1 MRPNPDFRRRVLA
14 GERLA
19 GTFLNLG
26 SPLTVEL
33 AGLAG
38 YDWLLLDHE
47 HGAGGDETLL
57 HQLHAAGSTPAVPIV
72 RIAANDPTRMK
83 RVLDAGA
90 HGVMIPYVSRAEE
103 ARAAV
108 AGMRY
113 PPRGQ
118 RGVARFN
125 RAAGFGSSFAEYLAH
140 AHEFLVTMPQIE
152 TIEGVEQADAIA
164 AVDGVDV
171 LFVGPLDLTTNLGI
185 SGQYEHPQFVAALI
199 RVADAARRHGKAAGI
214 LALDPAHL
222 APWRALGYTVLALGS
237 DGGAVNAGLR
247 GALGALRA
255 P

>member
-1 MRPNPDFRRRVLA
+1 MRPNADFRRRVLA

-38 YDWLLLDHE
+38 FDWLLLDHE
-47 HGAGGDETLL
+47 HGSGSDETVL
-57 HQLHAAGSTPAVPIV
+57 HQLQAASGTPAVPIV
-72 RIAANDPTRMK
+72 RIAANDPARMK

-90 HGVMIPYVSRAEE
+90 HGVMIPYVSTAEE
-103 ARAAV
+103 ARAGV

-125 RAAGFGSSFAEYLAH
+125 RAAGFGSHFPEYLAH

-152 TIEGVEQADAIA
+152 TPEGVAQAEAIA

-185 SGQYEHPQFVAALI
+185 SGQYDHPHFLTALAEVA
-199 RVADAARRHGKAAGI
+199 RAARNQGKAAGI
-214 LALDPAHL
+214 LASDPAHV
-222 APWRALGYTVLALGS
+222 APWRALGYSVMALGS

-247 GALGALRA
+247 AAASALRS